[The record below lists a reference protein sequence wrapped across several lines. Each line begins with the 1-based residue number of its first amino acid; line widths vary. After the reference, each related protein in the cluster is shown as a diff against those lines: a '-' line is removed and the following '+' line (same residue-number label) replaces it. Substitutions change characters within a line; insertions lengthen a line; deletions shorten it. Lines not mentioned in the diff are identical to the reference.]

1 MLVWLTETT
10 LIAAVL
16 AVVAALAGRWHRL
29 GPGARHALWLVV
41 MLKLVTPPVLSWP
54 WAASMAWAPRGIAA
68 PPGGQGRVSNELLGS
83 LPYAASHLKVA
94 FFADN
99 KLGSNCASWSYG

>member
-10 LIAAVL
+10 SIAAVL
-16 AVVAALAGRWHRL
+16 AVVAALAGRWLRL

-41 MLKLVTPPVLSWP
+41 MIKLVTPPVLSWP

-68 PPGGQGRVSNELLGS
+68 PPSGQGRVSNELLGS
-83 LPYAASHLKVA
+83 LPYAA
-94 FFADN
+94 
-99 KLGSNCASWSYG
+99 WSEERP